1 MNESDVEKAEKI
13 VIFATHGPED
23 PDRASFPFLM
33 GNAALAMDSQAII
46 VLQGTGVFLAKKGC
60 YEHVLAAGLPPLKEL
75 VQSFVELGGKI
86 WVCIPCIEERK
97 ITKDMLLDGA
107 ELAKSGKVILEVLDA
122 NATLNY

>member
-1 MNESDVEKAEKI
+1 MDESEVERTEKV

-23 PDRASFPFLM
+23 PERASLPFVM
-33 GNAALAMDSQAII
+33 GNAALAMDSQATII
-46 VLQGTGVFLAKKGC
+46 LQGTGVTLAKKGC
-60 YEHVLAAGLPPLKEL
+60 YEHVFAAGLPPLKEL

-86 WVCIPCIEERK
+86 WVCIPCIEERR
-97 ITKDMLLDGA
+97 ITKDMLVDEA

>member
-1 MNESDVEKAEKI
+1 MNESDVEQTEKI
-13 VIFATHGPED
+13 VIIATHGPED
-23 PDRASFPFLM
+23 PEGASFPFLM
-33 GNAALAMDSQAII
+33 GNAALAMDSHAII
-46 VLQGTGVFLAKKGC
+46 VLQGAGVFLAKKGC
-60 YEHVLAAGLPPLKEL
+60 YEHVFAAGFPPLKEL

-97 ITKDMLLDGA
+97 ITKDMLLDGT